1 MLTTFSILLFH
12 QNKGSAFASM
22 GLLPRKIRHAKG
34 LHFLKM
40 MGSGKGK
47 AFSLMPDFSRYCL
60 LGTWNDES
68 SADTFFADNKDWL
81 AYRNSAAASLHFHLH
96 ALSAKGTWN
105 KQQPFTHENEKPVGS
120 EPLAVLTRASL
131 DWKRL
136 PSFWHHARKSTHD
149 LPAADGLFYSIGI
162 GEIPYLEQATFSLW
176 QNAEKMK
183 AFVSAPAHLQAI
195 RMRHQEKWY
204 REELFAR
211 FRIGAI
217 QCSHPS
223 LFPELQPLEAWMHK

>member
-1 MLTTFSILLFH
+1 MLTTFSVLLFH
-12 QNKGSAFASM
+12 QNKGGAFASM

-81 AYRNSAAASLHFHLH
+81 AYRNSAAASLHFHLN

-136 PSFWHHARKSTHD
+136 PSFWHHARNQPTTCPLQTDS
-149 LPAADGLFYSIGI
+149 LFHRHWRDT
-162 GEIPYLEQATFSLW
+162 IPGTSNFQPLAKCGKNEGVCFGTS
-176 QNAEKMK
+176 
-183 AFVSAPAHLQAI
+183 AFT
-195 RMRHQEKWY
+195 
-204 REELFAR
+204 
-211 FRIGAI
+211 
-217 QCSHPS
+217 SHPDAPPGKMVPGRIVCS
-223 LFPELQPLEAWMHK
+223 LPHRSYPVQPPEPVS